1 MHNLKVGFAGLTHLG
16 LNYLAA
22 SAEMGLN
29 VVGLDFDRKKLNKL
43 KDYVIEYKE
52 PNLEKVIRKNK
63 KKIFFTNNLIN
74 LKKCHLVFISQDVKT
89 NNAGDSYYHSL
100 KKLIQKTTKVLNK
113 KAVLIILSQVQ
124 PGFTR
129 NIKFDQ
135 KRLYYQVETLIF
147 GQALKRALRPERVIV
162 GCKNPQDKINSFFS
176 RYLHK
181 FSCPIVKM
189 KYESAEFTKI
199 SINILLASSIT
210 ASNMLA
216 EACEKVSADW
226 HEIMPALQLD
236 RRIGSKAYIR
246 PGLGISGGNIER
258 DIASVKKILLK
269 NKKALSVVKVF
280 INNSIHMKSWVYR
293 ILKSEKILSNNNY
306 NIGILGLAYKENT
319 NSLKNSPAIHLLKK
333 IKNNKINVYD
343 PLIKLENKRKNCN
356 YINNINSLIKISNVI
371 IIMTPWNE
379 YGNINKTL
387 KKKKTKVLLI
397 DPYRI
402 VNFTSIKNRYIKYF
416 TIGKKS

>member
-1 MHNLKVGFAGLTHLG
+1 MPNLKVGFVGLTHLG

-29 VVGLDFDRKKLNKL
+29 VVGLDFDKKKINKL
-43 KDYVIEYKE
+43 KDSIVEYKE
-52 PNLEKVIRKNK
+52 PNLEKVISKNQK
-63 KKIFFTNNLIN
+63 NIFFTSKLIN
-74 LKKCHLVFISQDVKT
+74 LKKCNLVFISKDVKT
-89 NNAGDSYYHSL
+89 NNIGDSHYYSL
-100 KKLIQKTTKVLNK
+100 KKLIQKTSKVLNK
-113 KAVLIILSQVQ
+113 KVALVILSQVQ

-129 NIKFDQ
+129 NIKFDK

-147 GQALKRALRPERVIV
+147 GQALKRALRPERIIV
-162 GCKNPQDKINSFFS
+162 GCKNPKDKINSFFLK
-176 RYLHK
+176 YLNK

-189 KYESAEFTKI
+189 KYESAEFAKI

-216 EACEKVSADW
+216 EASEKVSADW
-226 HEIMPALQLD
+226 YEIIPALQLD
-236 RRIGSKAYIR
+236 GRIGKKAYVK

-258 DIASVKKILLK
+258 DIGSLKKILLK
-269 NKKALSVVKVF
+269 NNQALPVVKAF
-280 INNSIHMKSWVYR
+280 IKNSLHMKSWVYR

-333 IKNNKINVYD
+333 IKRNKVNIYD
-343 PLIKLENKRKNCN
+343 PLIKLSNKGKNCN
-356 YINNINSLIKISNVI
+356 YINNINSLVKISNVI

-379 YGNINKTL
+379 YGNINRIL
-387 KKKKTKVLLI
+387 EKKSKKILLI

-402 VNFTSIKNRYIKYF
+402 VNFTSIKNKYIKYF

>member
-1 MHNLKVGFAGLTHLG
+1 MRNLKVGFAGLTHLG

-43 KDYVIEYKE
+43 KDSVIEYKE
-52 PNLEKVIRKNK
+52 PNLEEVIRKNK

-89 NNAGDSYYHSL
+89 NNTGDSYYHSL

-124 PGFTR
+124 PGFTG

-147 GQALKRALRPERVIV
+147 GQALKRALRPERIIV

-236 RRIGSKAYIR
+236 RIIR
-246 PGLGISGGNIER
+246 SAFGFLLFNIS
-258 DIASVKKILLK
+258 
-269 NKKALSVVKVF
+269 
-280 INNSIHMKSWVYR
+280 
-293 ILKSEKILSNNNY
+293 
-306 NIGILGLAYKENT
+306 
-319 NSLKNSPAIHLLKK
+319 
-333 IKNNKINVYD
+333 
-343 PLIKLENKRKNCN
+343 
-356 YINNINSLIKISNVI
+356 
-371 IIMTPWNE
+371 
-379 YGNINKTL
+379 
-387 KKKKTKVLLI
+387 
-397 DPYRI
+397 
-402 VNFTSIKNRYIKYF
+402 
-416 TIGKKS
+416 